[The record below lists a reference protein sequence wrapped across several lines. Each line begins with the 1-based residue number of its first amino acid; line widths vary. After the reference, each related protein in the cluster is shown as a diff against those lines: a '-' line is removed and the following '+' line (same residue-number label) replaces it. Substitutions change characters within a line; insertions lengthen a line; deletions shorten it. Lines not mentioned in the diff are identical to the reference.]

1 MASSSTG
8 RNATPG
14 PSAGGG
20 TAGSGGPQAGEKRR
34 AQSPADDPS
43 GAKKSRR
50 GKAKTKAKISEYH
63 VKRDEIPEEYK
74 GTKECIHLHGYILYG
89 ICASDIAPP
98 LPTPAHFEAF
108 NQRFEPGFLEA
119 LKAKLTKPLA
129 PNEEA
134 AAMVKQLR
142 DQAES
147 ELKRGSHIAKAILR
161 IKDNFLT
168 DIFSAVL
175 TAGLI
180 HWCPDLMSPSD
191 KVYNKAHALIFI
203 ETFKS
208 VAGSF
213 AYRQLA
219 PIPSGMC
226 DKRVEYALHDKQP
239 DRVISML
246 SDPRCHSDD
255 ESGTDDNGNRVFLI
269 SKKSARSVSA
279 AAFTHHLEAKRIRF
293 VRGTKGKKRQNISDI
308 SFELPEAAPI
318 DWFDPDT
325 YNDLPA
331 QTRFDIFKKGVAL
344 PLVQHHQNPDW
355 KMMDKATFMTKYGN
369 EVLKQYRIP
378 TPAEMEEAGNAG
390 WEEDEVDDMMQD

>member
-63 VKRDEIPEEYK
+63 VKPDEIPEEYK

-98 LPTPAHFEAF
+98 LPTPAYFEAF

-129 PNEEA
+129 PNEGA

-191 KVYNKAHALIFI
+191 TVYNKAHALIFI

-219 PIPSGMC
+219 PIPSGVNNHGMITRLFESFAFGYMRDKARAETKEAGKLAQNREDSNISRRRKTMC
-226 DKRVEYALHDKQP
+226 DKRVEYARP
-239 DRVISML
+239 
-246 SDPRCHSDD
+246 PATTF
-255 ESGTDDNGNRVFLI
+255 ESGPLFAEKNR
-269 SKKSARSVSA
+269 
-279 AAFTHHLEAKRIRF
+279 
-293 VRGTKGKKRQNISDI
+293 
-308 SFELPEAAPI
+308 
-318 DWFDPDT
+318 
-325 YNDLPA
+325 
-331 QTRFDIFKKGVAL
+331 
-344 PLVQHHQNPDW
+344 
-355 KMMDKATFMTKYGN
+355 
-369 EVLKQYRIP
+369 
-378 TPAEMEEAGNAG
+378 
-390 WEEDEVDDMMQD
+390 